1 MFSTK
6 NYLSLSLIISQCLF
20 YYPLRAAVSI
30 SLLHGCFWLDWHSWQ
45 HCAFTFCK
53 KMLSNY
59 QVPAGLAS
67 RNSVADVPSKFTWI
81 VLWLIYHI
89 PVLFNAFLV
98 NSACDCSISVFI
110 LITSHLNLLITKTL
124 STWTGP
130 TSRQFIFFFTLLWYI
145 HAFFDGLL
153 LLLNKFLQL
162 INGIFLILQ

>member
-6 NYLSLSLIISQCLF
+6 NYLSLIISQCLF

-67 RNSVADVPSKFTWI
+67 RNSVADVPFKFTWI

-98 NSACDCSISVFI
+98 NSACGCSISVFI
-110 LITSHLNLLITKTL
+110 LITEQDPRVDNSF
-124 STWTGP
+124 SSSP
-130 TSRQFIFFFTLLWYI
+130 SF
-145 HAFFDGLL
+145 
-153 LLLNKFLQL
+153 
-162 INGIFLILQ
+162 GIFMRSLMVYCCFSISSSNW

>member
-20 YYPLRAAVSI
+20 IIPSEPQSVFHSFMDVFDLIDIHGSI
-30 SLLHGCFWLDWHSWQ
+30 VLSHS
-45 HCAFTFCK
+45 AK

-110 LITSHLNLLITKTL
+110 LITSHLNLLITKT
-124 STWTGP
+124 
-130 TSRQFIFFFTLLWYI
+130 
-145 HAFFDGLL
+145 
-153 LLLNKFLQL
+153 
-162 INGIFLILQ
+162 